1 MFNFRRSKSLSQD
14 EAYKNLQADKT
25 IQLVDVRTVE
35 EYRDA
40 HIDGSVNIP
49 LDTIPSQFER
59 KFADKSKTYYVI
71 CYSGARAEDATN
83 FITKLGYENAYN
95 IGGVST
101 WRYGLVR

>member
-1 MFNFRRSKSLSQD
+1 MFNFKRSKSLSQE
-14 EAYKNLQADKT
+14 EAYSNLQADKN
-25 IQLVDVRTVE
+25 IQLIDVRTVE

-40 HIDGSVNIP
+40 HIKGSINIP

-59 KFADKSKTYYVI
+59 KISDKKVIIYVI
-71 CYSGARAEDATN
+71 CYSGARAEDATS

-95 IGGVST
+95 IGGVAT

>member
-1 MFNFRRSKSLSQD
+1 MFGFSRSKKLSQD
-14 EAYKNLQADKT
+14 EAFAQLEKDSN

-35 EYRDA
+35 EFRDA
-40 HIDGSVNIP
+40 HVEGAINIP

-59 KFADKSKTYYVI
+59 QFPDKNKTYFII
-71 CYSGARAEDATN
+71 CYSGARADDATN
-83 FITKLGYENAYN
+83 FITKLGYENAFN